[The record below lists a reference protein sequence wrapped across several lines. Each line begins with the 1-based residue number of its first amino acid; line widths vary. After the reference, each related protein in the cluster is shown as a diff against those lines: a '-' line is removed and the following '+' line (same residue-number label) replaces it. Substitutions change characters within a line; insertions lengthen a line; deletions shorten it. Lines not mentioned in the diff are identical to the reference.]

1 MGLIVTI
8 LEGCPR
14 ESSGA
19 GATAITGAPCAAL
32 DHDKDSGC
40 LDFSLKLG
48 APGRK
53 SCHGATF
60 AGVSRQLQE
69 ARHFNIEMLWSSDWG
84 WAQFAKGEE

>member
-19 GATAITGAPCAAL
+19 GASAITGAPCAAL
-32 DHDKDSGC
+32 DHDKDPGR
-40 LDFSLKLG
+40 LDFSLELG

-53 SCHGATF
+53 SRHGATF
-60 AGVSRQLQE
+60 AGVSLQRRE
-69 ARHFNIEMLWSSDWG
+69 ARHFNIEMLQSSDWG
-84 WAQFAKGEE
+84 WAQFAKEEE